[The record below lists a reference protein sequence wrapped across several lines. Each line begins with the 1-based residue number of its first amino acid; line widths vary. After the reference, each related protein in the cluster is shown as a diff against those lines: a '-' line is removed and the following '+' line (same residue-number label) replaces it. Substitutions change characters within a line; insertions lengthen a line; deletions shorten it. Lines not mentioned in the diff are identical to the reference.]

1 MVETLTTAGSK
12 SNGLLN
18 LLQFER
24 DEATDVWVPPATSGG
39 VRPFAYD
46 DGEQHERHVLGA
58 VRTADDV
65 SDNAPSLASV
75 ATDWPSYYHL
85 APGRSNAFR
94 ALGLPQN
101 ITILE
106 LGAGCG
112 ALSRHLGEQHAQVH
126 CVEGSLRRATICRA
140 RCRGLNNVTVF
151 CANFSDLNLPASYD
165 VVVLNGVLEY
175 APTFV
180 RQSGGGDPAA
190 ALIRF
195 ARSVLKPGGIV
206 VVGIEN
212 KLGLKYWCGAPED
225 HTSTLYEGIHGY
237 PSRRDVVTFSRREL
251 RHLLSSEGFDAVQYF
266 YCFPDY
272 KFTSTVFSD
281 PMPPNR
287 WLYNWIDYP
296 AECPGLSREYSIHE
310 GLAAKSLYDAGVL
323 ADAANSFLVV
333 AGIEGAADRFTA
345 AFSPSWIAKRL
356 SVRDRDKSYH
366 RVTTLRGNAEQ
377 LTVTKEALTY
387 PDRSTTT
394 HPDAVTSPWIPGELL
409 LLEMS
414 RLVVGNTRSDGIVTL
429 LEEYH
434 REIVAR
440 FASGKADSDGY
451 PLLQSRCVDFMLR
464 NLIRGPQGLVAID
477 LEWVSPAPIPADF
490 MLFRCLWHD
499 VIGANYAWAS
509 RGIGDFDRFMV
520 QLIQRFYPAY
530 GYRRHS
536 RNKSRERGFLAD
548 VGQRQVESRHFA
560 ETAFWMAGRAFVG
573 PLARLLRQKIAAV
586 R

>member
-1 MVETLTTAGSK
+1 M
-12 SNGLLN
+12 LN

-24 DEATDVWVPPATSGG
+24 DEVTDVWLPPAAAGG

-46 DGEQHERHVLGA
+46 DGEQHEQYVLGV
-58 VRTADDV
+58 VRAAEDL
-65 SDNAPSLASV
+65 SDNAPALSSA

-94 ALGLPQN
+94 SLGLPHD
-101 ITILE
+101 ISILE

-126 CVEGSLRRATICRA
+126 CVEGSLRRATICRT

-151 CANFSDLNLPASYD
+151 CANFSDLELPAAYD

-175 APTFV
+175 TPTFL
-180 RQSGGGDPAA
+180 RDRGDGDPAA

-195 ARSVLKPGGIV
+195 SKSVLKPGGIIV
-206 VVGIEN
+206 IGIEN

-225 HTSTLYEGIHGY
+225 HTSTLYEGLHGY

-251 RHLLSSEGFDAVQYF
+251 TQLLSQAEFDSLQFF

-272 KFTSTVFSD
+272 KFTSTVFSH
-281 PMPPNR
+281 PLPPNL
-287 WLYNWIDYP
+287 WLHNWIDYP
-296 AECPGLSREYSIHE
+296 AECPGLTREYSIHE
-310 GLAAKSLYDAGVL
+310 GLAAKTLYDGGVL
-323 ADAANSFLVV
+323 ADTANSFLVV
-333 AGIEGAADRFTA
+333 AGTDGAAERFRDV
-345 AFSPSWIAKRL
+345 FRPSWIAKRL

-366 RVTTLRGNAEQ
+366 RLTTLRSQTEH

-387 PDRSTTT
+387 PDDPRTSA
-394 HPDAVTSPWIPGELL
+394 PDPVSSPWIPGELL

-414 RLVVGNTRSDGIVTL
+414 RMVVGGAGTDAIVTL

-440 FASGKADSDGY
+440 FSTNKTDSAGY

-464 NLIRGPQGLVAID
+464 NLIRGPDGLVAID
-477 LEWVSPAPIPADF
+477 LEWVSPEPIPADF

-520 QLIQRFYPAY
+520 RIIRRFYPAY
-530 GYRRHS
+530 GYRRHA
-536 RNKSRERGFLAD
+536 RNKARERGFLAD
-548 VGQRQVESRHFA
+548 VGQRQVESRQFA

-573 PLARLLRQKIAAV
+573 PVARLLRQKIGFAV

>member
-1 MVETLTTAGSK
+1 V
-12 SNGLLN
+12 LN

-24 DEATDVWVPPATSGG
+24 DEATDVWVPPAASGG
-39 VRPFAYD
+39 VRPFAYS
-46 DGEQHERHVLGA
+46 DGEHYEQHVLNA
-58 VRTADDV
+58 IRSAEDV
-65 SDNAPSLASV
+65 GDNAPALASA

-94 ALGLPQN
+94 SLGLPHDL
-101 ITILE
+101 TILE

-126 CVEGSLRRATICRA
+126 SVEGSLRRATICRA
-140 RCRGLNNVTVF
+140 RCRDLDNVAVF
-151 CANFSDLNLPASYD
+151 CADFSSLALPAAYD

-175 APTFV
+175 APSFL
-180 RQSGGGDPAA
+180 QHCGDEDPAA

-251 RHLLSSEGFDAVQYF
+251 SGLLSDAGFGSIQYF

-281 PMPPNR
+281 PMPPNL
-287 WLYNWIDYP
+287 WLHNWIDYP
-296 AECPGLSREYSIHE
+296 AETPGLARQYSIHE
-310 GLAAKSLYDAGVL
+310 ALAAKTLYDAGVL

-333 AGIEGAADRFTA
+333 AGLDGAADRFART
-345 AFSPSWIAKRL
+345 FTPSWIAKRL
-356 SVRDRDKSYH
+356 SVRDRDKTYH
-366 RVTTLRGNAEQ
+366 RVTTLRRDGEQ
-377 LTVTKEALTY
+377 LTVKKEALTY
-387 PDRSTTT
+387 ASLPMTP
-394 HPDAVTSPWIPGELL
+394 PDAVTSPWTPGELL

-414 RLVVGNTRSDGIVTL
+414 RLVVGQAGSDAMVEL
-429 LEEYH
+429 LDEYH
-434 REIVAR
+434 REIMAR
-440 FASGKADSDGY
+440 FPSGKTDAEGY

-477 LEWVSPAPIPADF
+477 LEWVSPDPIPADF

-509 RGIGDFDRFMV
+509 RGISDFDRFMV
-520 QLIQRFYPAY
+520 RLVQRFYPAY
-530 GYRRHS
+530 GYRRHA
-536 RNKSRERGFLAD
+536 RNKARERGFLAD
-548 VGQRQVESRHFA
+548 VGQRPVESRQFA
-560 ETAFWMAGRAFVG
+560 ETALWMAGRAFVG
-573 PLARLLRQKIAAV
+573 PVARLLRQKIGFAV